1 MKIIN
6 TIFSGIFIIV
16 LLLVSSLFLVPLL
29 PIANNIQIKIVE
41 SGSMEPTILTGS
53 LVIIK
58 PATSYAVGDI
68 ITFTSVSADVP
79 TTHRIVG
86 IREASGQKFFMT
98 KGDANEE
105 ADTNETALRSVIGKV
120 ALAVPYVGFV
130 LDFARQPIGFGLL
143 IVLPALLIIWSELE
157 KIWRELRKPVP
168 RQTKKITAVSE
179 VIVPLYRAD
188 VPTPVMKVRMME
200 IARPA
205 TPQPNKMRVVPV
217 VNTAKFTQA
226 SNYVL
231 SSYVLPLV
239 VVFSSLLFVAMSF
252 TGSTVSYF
260 NDIEAGLKNLLQA
273 SALDFSLSPKNYS
286 FVMEVATE
294 ALIEPVITIE
304 GGEAPVTYDINIEVV
319 SASSTLCD
327 ALVVTTTLPLL
338 YTGKLVDL
346 AATSLVFND
355 AWGLTVTLDPVTV
368 VTPGETCDVNLV
380 YLAHRVGVPVTAGYE
395 DFEKI
400 ALQFST
406 PPETASA
413 KSEAL
418 MVGSET
424 VSDFLVPANENNI
437 EPIAT
442 STSPVEEPVTDLQ
455 KTASEQTTNTEF
467 EIKPDQKISDPEPEV
482 PAEHQDSKVLM
493 PETLVEQ

>member
-29 PIANNIQIKIVE
+29 PITNNIQIKIVE

-79 TTHRIVG
+79 TTHRIVA

-120 ALAVPYVGFV
+120 ALVVPYVGFV

-157 KIWRELRKPVP
+157 KIWREVRKPVA
-168 RQTKKITAVSE
+168 RQTKKSIEPNE
-179 VIVPLYRAD
+179 VIVPVCRPI
-188 VPTPVMKVRMME
+188 VIIPVAKVRMMD
-200 IARPA
+200 IARPVA
-205 TPQPNKMRVVPV
+205 PKVNQMRVIPVVPV
-217 VNTAKFTQA
+217 TKFSPS

-231 SSYVLPLV
+231 SSYMLPVVAVL
-239 VVFSSLLFVAMSF
+239 SSVLFTAMSF

-260 NDIEAGLKNLLQA
+260 NDIEVAVGNILRA
-273 SALDFSLSPKNYS
+273 SALDFSVTTEENT
-286 FVMEVATE
+286 FVLDTDTKTAVT
-294 ALIEPVITIE
+294 ITPTVSLE
-304 GGEAPVTYDINIEVV
+304 GDSAPAAYDVSVEVV

-327 ALVVTTTLPLL
+327 ALVVDATLPFL
-338 YTGKLVDL
+338 YTGSLSNL
-346 AATSLVFND
+346 TATALVFND
-355 AWGLTVTLDPVTV
+355 SWALDVSIDSSITY
-368 VTPGETCDVNLV
+368 TAGEVCAVNLV
-380 YLAHRVGVPVTAGYE
+380 YSARRAGTPTTAGYI
-395 DFEKI
+395 DIEKVP
-400 ALQFST
+400 LQFST
-406 PPETASA
+406 PLPVAPRTELFRASFIPSSDTSLLEDESPILPLEDEVTSEESTTTDSVLPEEVVTPLTSEVVVPET
-413 KSEAL
+413 E
-418 MVGSET
+418 V
-424 VSDFLVPANENNI
+424 VSPAE
-437 EPIAT
+437 
-442 STSPVEEPVTDLQ
+442 EEPPT
-455 KTASEQTTNTEF
+455 
-467 EIKPDQKISDPEPEV
+467 I
-482 PAEHQDSKVLM
+482 
-493 PETLVEQ
+493 